1 MLFSKKGKQMKITQ
15 YMIVFVYGFFI
26 MSTHKVV
33 SWFGVTAVVPNRM
46 ISIACCIMFGLLV
59 FRVVRF
65 LAKTKLIPKEVFAV
79 VLATGVLSGAFVLD
93 MDSQSLMVDISNSL
107 NALVLIMIVGL
118 GFGTILSQW
127 LNQAK
132 TSWPLEFEATIIFM
146 TVFGYILM
154 TPGIVGLMALIVCG
168 IAIPAVVISLNK
180 YENRQA
186 TQTQAI

>member
-1 MLFSKKGKQMKITQ
+1 MKITQ